1 MTDRESFG
9 EKKIMTAQKKRSGST
24 GKKKMAQHTDGPA
37 RHRKKQKEQA
47 AKLAVLFAAAVIATG
62 VFLAVRAVTK
72 TFGPE
77 EYTASTAEFRRN
89 GSIRITTVESFA
101 EDYYDADELK
111 KTIRNAVASYN
122 DKNGS
127 GRVKEK
133 SFRVADQT
141 AVLVLDYESAEDY
154 SGFNDATLFIGTVG
168 EAQADGYDFESIMSA
183 VSHADSSRILNQAT
197 LDQLAENE
205 VIILTEQVNVVM
217 PRGILYATPNL
228 GVTDETHATAIDTI
242 SREKPAIVILK

>member
-1 MTDRESFG
+1 MAT
-9 EKKIMTAQKKRSGST
+9 QKKRSGSS
-24 GKKKMAQHTDGPA
+24 GRNKKAHPQGGPVK
-37 RHRKKQKEQA
+37 HRKKQQKQTTRF
-47 AKLAVLFAAAVIATG
+47 AVYFAAAVIAVG

-77 EYTASTAEFRRN
+77 EYTASTAEFHRN
-89 GSIRITTVESFA
+89 GGIRITTVESFA

-111 KTIRNAVASYN
+111 KTIRDAVASYN
-122 DKNGS
+122 EKNGN

-133 SFRVADQT
+133 SFQVADQT
-141 AVLVLDYESAEDY
+141 AVLVLDYASAEDY
-154 SGFNDATLFIGTVG
+154 SGFNDTPLFVGTVG
-168 EAQADGYDFESIMSA
+168 EAQTDGYDFESIMSA

>member
-1 MTDRESFG
+1 MT
-9 EKKIMTAQKKRSGST
+9 TQKKRSGSP
-24 GKKKMAQHTDGPA
+24 GRKKTARRPGSPA
-37 RHRKKQKEQA
+37 RHRKKQKERA
-47 AKLAVLFAAAVIATG
+47 ARLAVYLAAAVIAVG
-62 VFLAVRAVTK
+62 VFLAVRAVTRAL
-72 TFGPE
+72 GPE
-77 EYTASTAEFRRN
+77 EYTASTAEFRKN

-111 KTIRNAVASYN
+111 KTIRDAVASYN
-122 DKNGS
+122 EKNGS
-127 GRVKEK
+127 GSVAEK
-133 SFRVADQT
+133 SFKVEDQT
-141 AVLVLDYESAEDY
+141 AVLVLDYASAEDY
-154 SGFNDATLFIGTVG
+154 SGFNDTSLFIGTVQ

-197 LDQLAENE
+197 LDQLSENE

>member
-1 MTDRESFG
+1 MT
-9 EKKIMTAQKKRSGST
+9 TQKKRSGSP
-24 GKKKMAQHTDGPA
+24 GRKKTARRPGGPA
-37 RHRKKQKEQA
+37 RHRKKQKERA
-47 AKLAVLFAAAVIATG
+47 AKLAVYLAAAVIAVG

-72 TFGPE
+72 VLGPE
-77 EYTASTAEFRRN
+77 EYTASTAEFRKN

-111 KTIRNAVASYN
+111 KTIRDAVASYN
-122 DKNGS
+122 EKNGS
-127 GRVKEK
+127 GSVAEK
-133 SFRVADQT
+133 SFKVADQT
-141 AVLVLDYESAEDY
+141 AVLVLDYASAEDY
-154 SGFNDATLFIGTVG
+154 SGFNDTSLFIGTVQ

-197 LDQLAENE
+197 LDQLSENE

>member
-1 MTDRESFG
+1 MA
-9 EKKIMTAQKKRSGST
+9 EKKIMTAQKKRSGLP
-24 GKKKMAQHTDGPA
+24 GKKKTARRPVGPA
-37 RHRKKQKEQA
+37 RHQKRQREQA
-47 AKLAVLFAAAVIATG
+47 TKLAVLFAAAVIAAG

-72 TFGPE
+72 ALGPE
-77 EYTASTAEFRRN
+77 EYTASTAEFHRN

-111 KTIRNAVASYN
+111 KTIRDAVASYN
-122 DKNGS
+122 EKNGS
-127 GRVKEK
+127 GRVVEK
-133 SFRVADQT
+133 SFKVADQT
-141 AVLVLDYESAEDY
+141 AVLVLDYKSAEDY
-154 SGFNDATLFIGTVG
+154 SDFNDTSLFIGTVG
-168 EAQADGYDFESIMSA
+168 EAQTDGYDFESIMSA

-197 LDQLAENE
+197 LDQLSENE